1 MSRERHI
8 IDMGKFLVTGG
19 AGFIGTSLVKELL
32 SQGHEVV
39 VLDNY
44 SGGKKEER
52 IQAGAAYVKGDIRK
66 PEDLNKVCE
75 KGFDGIFHL
84 AALPRVSFSV
94 EHPATTHE
102 TNVTGT
108 LNVLIAARDHKIK
121 RVIFSSSSSIYG
133 NQEVYPVKEDFSPS
147 PISPY
152 ALHKYIGERYCRLF
166 SDLYGIETACLRY
179 FNVYGPYFDPEG
191 AYALVIGKFLKQKKE
206 GRPMTVCGDGE
217 YFRDYTYVSD
227 IAAANILAMNSQKLG
242 KGEVFN
248 IGNGIPHS
256 VNELVE
262 MIGGDSVFVPE
273 RPGDVRFTQADYLK
287 AKEFLNWEPKINLE
301 EGLKLTKEFYGV

>member
-1 MSRERHI
+1 
-8 IDMGKFLVTGG
+8 
-19 AGFIGTSLVKELL
+19 
-32 SQGHEVV
+32 
-39 VLDNY
+39 
-44 SGGKKEER
+44 
-52 IQAGAAYVKGDIRK
+52 
-66 PEDLNKVCE
+66 
-75 KGFDGIFHL
+75 
-84 AALPRVSFSV
+84 
-94 EHPATTHE
+94 
-102 TNVTGT
+102 
-108 LNVLIAARDHKIK
+108 
-121 RVIFSSSSSIYG
+121 
-133 NQEVYPVKEDFSPS
+133 
-147 PISPY
+147 
-152 ALHKYIGERYCRLF
+152 
-166 SDLYGIETACLRY
+166 
-179 FNVYGPYFDPEG
+179 
-191 AYALVIGKFLKQKKE
+191 
-206 GRPMTVCGDGE
+206 MTVCGDGE